1 MEVINKLEYLIGT
14 KVNEQIPVSQEL
26 HSNIN
31 PRATIYGFI
40 PINIDSN
47 EDIYFKTYKEYAL
60 FKQTHYFTDRY
71 YYKID
76 YYGNLFGC
84 CDVMKITTGFFEKN
98 SQIYTPNLE
107 HFGFYD
113 ISEDELGKLI
123 SCHNSP
129 DIDIH
134 INKIYDAL
142 HEIGVRKETSSK
154 KAHSFVKK
162 VD

>member
-1 MEVINKLEYLIGT
+1 MEVINKLEYLIGS
-14 KVNEQIPVSQEL
+14 KVKEQIPVSQEL

-47 EDIYFKTYKEYAL
+47 EEIYFKTYKEYAL

-84 CDVMKITTGFFEKN
+84 SDVMKITTGFFEKK

-107 HFGFYD
+107 VFDFYN
-113 ISEDELGKLI
+113 ISEDEYGKVI
-123 SCHNSP
+123 SFYNNP
-129 DIDIH
+129 NIDIH

-142 HEIGVRKETSSK
+142 QEIGIRAEPSYK
-154 KAHSFVKK
+154 KDYSLVKR
-162 VD
+162 

>member
-1 MEVINKLEYLIGT
+1 MEVINKLEYLIGS
-14 KVNEQIPVSQEL
+14 KVKEQIPISQEL

-47 EDIYFKTYKEYAL
+47 EDIYFKTYKEYTH

-71 YYKID
+71 YYKIY

-84 CDVMKITTGFFEKN
+84 RDVMKITTGFFEKK

-107 HFGFYD
+107 LFDLYD
-113 ISEDELGKLI
+113 ISEDEFGKVI
-123 SCHNSP
+123 SFHNNP
-129 DIDIH
+129 DTNIH

-142 HEIGVRKETSSK
+142 QEIGVRKETSSK
-154 KAHSFVKK
+154 KAHSLVKK
-162 VD
+162 VG